1 MISRTLRP
9 KGKVIFTLLL
19 PGMFIYCFVVILPLF
34 TSLYYSF
41 FNYRGGSN
49 MKYIG
54 LKNYAF
60 LLQDVDFW
68 NAFKNNM
75 IIVILCLVGQI
86 GIAII
91 ITALMTSKLLSF
103 KTFHRNVI
111 FLPVVISAVVVGFLW
126 AMIYNKDY
134 GLLDAFLRSVGLESL
149 IIPWLDNPKYVMVS
163 VSIPI
168 IWQYIGFYLVIFLSA
183 YQSISNEVFES
194 AEIDGA
200 LGVKRT
206 LYITIPLLMDTLKV
220 AVMLCIAGNM
230 KIFDQIYVMTAGGPG
245 NSSTVLAQYAYLN
258 SFRMFK
264 LGYGSTISIGI
275 LILSTS
281 IILISRKLSGGN
293 KNEA

>member
-1 MISRTLRP
+1 M
-9 KGKVIFTLLL
+9 F
-19 PGMFIYCFVVILPLF
+19 PGIFIYCFVVILPLF

-41 FNYRGGSN
+41 FKYSGGNS
-49 MKYIG
+49 MKFIG

-60 LLQDVDFW
+60 LLKDIDFW

-91 ITALMTSKLLSF
+91 ITALMSSKLLKF
-103 KTFHRNVI
+103 KSFHRNVI

-126 AMIYNKDY
+126 SMIYNKDY
-134 GLLDAFLRSVGLESL
+134 GLLDAVLRKLGLGSL
-149 IIPWLDNPKYVMVS
+149 ILPWLDDPKYVMLS
-163 VSIPI
+163 VSAPI

-183 YQSISNEVFES
+183 FQGISPDIFES

-200 LGVKRT
+200 TGVKRT
-206 LYITIPLLMDTLKV
+206 IYITIPLLMDTLKV

-230 KIFDQIYVMTAGGPG
+230 KIFDQIYVMTGGGPG
-245 NSSTVLAQYAYLN
+245 NSSTVLAQYAYQN
-258 SFRMFK
+258 SFVMFK

-275 LILSTS
+275 LILSVS
-281 IILISRKLSGGN
+281 IILISRKLWGGN
-293 KNEA
+293 GNEA